1 MDSVG
6 LTLIIAILQARVAK
20 TLILPLRLK
29 LNSECRRTK
38 VLCAGCHRYFY
49 KAKTTRRHS
58 VKTKSTSCSKCNEK
72 HCIDNGIDK
81 SVQENLCSALNSRI
95 HEVSVCDTSTMKAYQ
110 YAAKLT
116 VRSVAANCLL
126 TKNIRH
132 DLYEKDPKERILSET
147 VAYSLQKLEA
157 FNRNTDKIMEIVNSE
172 YNPKMFYEETIL
184 LLGVDGNKENW
195 QYLDIQNLDQLRE
208 IISRHYF

>member
-58 VKTKSTSCSKCNEK
+58 VKTKSTSCSKCNEE
-72 HCIDNGIDK
+72 HCLDYK
-81 SVQENLCSALNSRI
+81 SSESVEEN
-95 HEVSVCDTSTMKAYQ
+95 
-110 YAAKLT
+110 
-116 VRSVAANCLL
+116 
-126 TKNIRH
+126 
-132 DLYEKDPKERILSET
+132 
-147 VAYSLQKLEA
+147 
-157 FNRNTDKIMEIVNSE
+157 
-172 YNPKMFYEETIL
+172 
-184 LLGVDGNKENW
+184 
-195 QYLDIQNLDQLRE
+195 
-208 IISRHYF
+208 